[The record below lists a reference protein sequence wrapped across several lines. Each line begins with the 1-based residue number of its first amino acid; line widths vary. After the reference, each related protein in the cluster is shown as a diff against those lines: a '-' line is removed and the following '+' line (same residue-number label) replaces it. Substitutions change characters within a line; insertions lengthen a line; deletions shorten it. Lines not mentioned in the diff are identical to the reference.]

1 MHLTEQD
8 GIPFGLGCA
17 LAENDGALRY
27 FAKLSAQKRREVI
40 AHSRTVC
47 SRAEMRAAS
56 RLRTASEMRDFVR
69 SLGASGT
76 GDYQPIS
83 YR

>member
-47 SRAEMRAAS
+47 SRAEMR
-56 RLRTASEMRDFVR
+56 DFVR